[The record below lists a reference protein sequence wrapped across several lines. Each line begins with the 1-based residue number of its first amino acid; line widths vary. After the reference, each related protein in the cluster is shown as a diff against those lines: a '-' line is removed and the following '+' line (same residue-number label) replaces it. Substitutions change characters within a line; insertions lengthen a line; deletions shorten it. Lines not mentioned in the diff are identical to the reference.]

1 MDVFARLKTFRQAVY
16 ENLCRAQDATFEL
29 TDAVMLTRKAYCL
42 ADLSQCPI
50 FRRKWSSIYEA
61 LQDTRPQRQKLMKL
75 YIKQIPTSGQIIL
88 AGDHTAWS
96 RPNAVTLKD
105 RTMEHHCNGGIAA
118 NKPIT
123 SGQGYSTIAWIP
135 ESEASWAMPLRHE
148 RITSW
153 ESPISKAVWQLGQV
167 CKFLPSRPISLW
179 DSEYGC
185 APFVL
190 KTAGINAD
198 KLMRLRSNLCLWSAP
213 PVYSGRGRPRV
224 HGHKFKLN
232 DPKTWIDS
240 AQTIDVNDSK
250 LGLLKIHLWHDL
262 HFRSSAKHPMSLVLV
277 ERLKEDGSAR
287 VAKPLWLA
295 WVGEPMPELD
305 KVWRLYLRRFAVDH
319 WYRFLKQRLHWT
331 LPKIATPK
339 QCERWSDLM
348 PIITWELWLARDIV
362 SDNPLPWQK
371 SIDKLS
377 PGRVAQS
384 MGGVLA
390 RIDTPAKPPKP
401 RGKSP
406 GWETGQPRQ
415 RRITYPIV
423 RKRTSKPRKQ
433 TAKSA

>member
-1 MDVFARLKTFRQAVY
+1 MDVFARLKVFRQDVY
-16 ENLCRAQDATFEL
+16 NSLCRAHDATFEL

-50 FRRKWSSIYEA
+50 FRRKWPSIYEA

-75 YIKQIPTSGQIIL
+75 YIQQMPTSGQIVL

-96 RPNAVTLKD
+96 RPNAVTLKE
-105 RTMEHHCNGGIAA
+105 RTMEHHCNNGIPAS
-118 NKPIT
+118 KPIT
-123 SGQGYSTIAWIP
+123 LGQGYSTIAWIP
-135 ESEASWAMPLRHE
+135 ESEGSWAIPLRHE

-153 ESPISKAVWQLGQV
+153 ESPISKAVWQLKQA

-185 APFVL
+185 APFIL

-213 PVYSGRGRPRV
+213 PAYSGRGRPRI

-232 DPKTWIDS
+232 DSETWIDS

-250 LGLLKIHLWHDL
+250 LGLLKIRVWHDL
-262 HFRSSAKHPMSLVLV
+262 HFRLCAKHPMSLVLV

-295 WVGEPMPELD
+295 WVGEQMPTLD
-305 KVWRLYLRRFAVDH
+305 EVWRLYLRRFTIDH

-371 SIDKLS
+371 SIDKLT

-401 RGKSP
+401 RGKIS
-406 GWETGQPRQ
+406 GLGNW
-415 RRITYPIV
+415 
-423 RKRTSKPRKQ
+423 TSTP
-433 TAKSA
+433 T

>member
-1 MDVFARLKTFRQAVY
+1 M
-16 ENLCRAQDATFEL
+16 TFEL
-29 TDAVMLTRKAYCL
+29 TDAILLTRNAYSL
-42 ADLSQCPI
+42 ADLSLSPI
-50 FRRKWSSIYEA
+50 FRRKWPSIYEA
-61 LQDTRPQRQKLMKL
+61 LQDSRPQRQKLMKL
-75 YIKQIPTSGQIIL
+75 YIDQIPQHGQIIL
-88 AGDHTAWS
+88 AGDHTAWA

-105 RTMEHHCNGGIAA
+105 RTMEHYCNGGIPG

-135 ESEASWAMPLRHE
+135 EESGSWALPLRHE

-153 ESPISKAVWQLGQV
+153 ESPISKAVWQLKQV
-167 CKFLPSRPISLW
+167 CKFLASRPITLW

-190 KTAGINAD
+190 KTADINAD

-213 PVYSGRGRPRV
+213 PPYSGRGRPRV
-224 HGHKFKLN
+224 HGNKFKLN
-232 DPKTWIDS
+232 DRQTWIS
-240 AQTIDVNDSK
+240 PHQTINVNDSK
-250 LGLLKIHLWHDL
+250 LGLVRISIWHDL
-262 HFRSSAKHPMSLVLV
+262 HFRGAPKHPMSTILV
-277 ERLKEDGSAR
+277 ERLKEDGSVR
-287 VAKPLWLA
+287 VAKPLWVS
-295 WVGEPMPELD
+295 WVGKDMSSLSD
-305 KVWRLYLRRFAVDH
+305 VWRLYLRRFAVDH

-371 SIDKLS
+371 SVDKLT
-377 PGRVAQS
+377 PGRVAQA
-384 MGGVLA
+384 MGGILA
-390 RIDTPAKPPKP
+390 VIETPAKPPKP

-406 GWETGQPRQ
+406 GWKTGQPRR

-423 RKRTSKPRKQ
+423 RKRASKVRKKK
-433 TAKSA
+433 TKSA